1 MKLPALTLAA
11 IVVFGLAGCG
21 DALTASPHALI
32 TPTPTLPPTER
43 ASAPVPG
50 ASTGLPSTTPEVDGL
65 PHGALDL
72 EAIVPDSFRDQP
84 LIVVSY
90 GPADL
95 ANSLISTIYFP
106 IIDAAGADRSKVE
119 IASGILSRRAAIQE
133 PFRFMVMS
141 VPGSDAT
148 RLVEA
153 YVQTITAP
161 VSVTKET
168 RGGRPVTRQMSAA
181 PEFSNDVWIVYA
193 IDDVLFDITTADE
206 AAADELIA
214 LLPRTSS

>member
-1 MKLPALTLAA
+1 MP
-11 IVVFGLAGCG
+11 V
-21 DALTASPHALI
+21 AS
-32 TPTPTLPPTER
+32 TPP
-43 ASAPVPG
+43 SS
-50 ASTGLPSTTPEVDGL
+50 ASTGLSSTTPELDGL

-72 EAIVPDSFRDQP
+72 EAMVPDSFRDQP

-106 IIDAAGADRSKVE
+106 IIDAAGGDRSTVE
-119 IASGILSRRAAIQE
+119 LASGILSRRAAIQE
-133 PFRFMVMS
+133 PFRFTVMS

-148 RLVEA
+148 QLVEA

-161 VSVTKET
+161 VSVSKET
-168 RGGRPVTRQMSAA
+168 RGGRQVTRLMSAN
-181 PEFSNDVWIVYA
+181 PEFPDAVWIVYA

-206 AAADELIA
+206 ATADELIA
-214 LLPRTSS
+214 LLPRSGS

>member
-1 MKLPALTLAA
+1 MK
-11 IVVFGLAGCG
+11 
-21 DALTASPHALI
+21 S
-32 TPTPTLPPTER
+32 PTLVLVAAVLVGLLGGGEPSRVSPSMPVASTPP
-43 ASAPVPG
+43 SS
-50 ASTGLPSTTPEVDGL
+50 ASTGLSSTTPELDGL

-72 EAIVPDSFRDQP
+72 EAMGPDSFRDQP

-106 IIDAAGADRSKVE
+106 IIDAAGGDRSTVE
-119 IASGILSRRAAIQE
+119 LASGILSRRAAIQE
-133 PFRFMVMS
+133 PFRFTVMS

-148 RLVEA
+148 QLVEA

-161 VSVTKET
+161 VSVSKET
-168 RGGRPVTRQMSAA
+168 RGGRQVTRLMSAN
-181 PEFSNDVWIVYA
+181 PEFPDAVWIVYA

-206 AAADELIA
+206 ATADELIA
-214 LLPRTSS
+214 LLPRSGS